1 MGLRGAW
8 GLMRGAI
15 YCDATRHGEG
25 GSDGND
31 YAEKLPGLAQM
42 QKTRYPPGWSET
54 YWILKA
60 MLFIYGVTVG
70 LQARRANTTKWMVR
84 TGLRV

>member
-1 MGLRGAW
+1 
-8 GLMRGAI
+8 
-15 YCDATRHGEG
+15 
-25 GSDGND
+25 
-31 YAEKLPGLAQM
+31 M